1 MRRCPWLLG
10 LVVAASG
17 CRLFGLS
24 GPSVRIETIAS
35 GFLSTALPDST
46 TVRVLPGTV
55 VLESTVTYGMPG
67 SAIDAVATDERGQLR
82 VDVETR
88 QLDVVVVVDFW
99 FARYRLTVTGV
110 DAGDYRLRLLWHN
123 VHSPPQFQLR
133 DLVDSLITVP

>member
-1 MRRCPWLLG
+1 M
-10 LVVAASG
+10 
-17 CRLFGLS
+17 
-24 GPSVRIETIAS
+24 
-35 GFLSTALPDST
+35 
-46 TVRVLPGTV
+46 PGTV